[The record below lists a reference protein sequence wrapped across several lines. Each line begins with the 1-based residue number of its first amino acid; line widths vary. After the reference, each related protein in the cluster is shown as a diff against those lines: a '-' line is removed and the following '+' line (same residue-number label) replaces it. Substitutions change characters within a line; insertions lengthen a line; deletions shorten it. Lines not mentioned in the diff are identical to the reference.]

1 MDYEYMKYISKFAK
15 FYETVEEFEARR
27 ELFRATH
34 SKIEALNANE
44 GSYRAAHNHMSDWTE
59 EEY

>member
-1 MDYEYMKYISKFAK
+1 MDYEYTKYISKFAK

-44 GSYRAAHNHMSDWTE
+44 GSYRAAHNHMSDWTD
-59 EEY
+59 